1 MISCGAIDS
10 IVVLNKLLMEE
21 KKTWQNLREKT
32 IFVSK
37 WIDLVKG

>member
-10 IVVLNKLLMEE
+10 IVALKKLLMEE
-21 KKTWQNLREKT
+21 KKTRQNLREKT

-37 WIDLVKG
+37 

>member
-32 IFVSK
+32 IVSK